1 MRPWM
6 IVLSSAIG
14 AIVVTTALVGP
25 DLLKASHS
33 DFGSILS
40 QRLSVLAVA
49 ALAVYALFTMLL
61 TTGTLVA
68 DALFL
73 RHRLGRTGP
82 HRTSA
87 QRDRMAAVGSTRL
100 QRLVPGLIAEPARRA
115 GASETSLLQSRF
127 EPAAARGEIARLH
140 YIWLA
145 RTHFFS
151 ALIVLS
157 ALIGLGLAQDHG
169 AVPLMLGAIPTIA
182 TSLILVG
189 LILLAILGRI
199 AIDVSIE
206 PLIETISQQAVEHVE
221 VGLLRRA
228 VEVLEAACTA
238 AATSAS
244 PRPSTLQLPER
255 LDVVIEEG
263 QRALLGAV
271 GHLSATTDALGA
283 TVLSSVDALK
293 AVIGTMAAELLPLAD
308 RGNGASGFSEL
319 QGAIEALT
327 AVLERLTTLPENVEE
342 PSLGG
347 DHAARPKVQEPRL
360 ARELR
365 NLLQEIEAAR

>member
-25 DLLKASHS
+25 DLLEASRS

-49 ALAVYALFTMLL
+49 ALAVYALFAMLL

-68 DALFL
+68 NALFL
-73 RHRLGRTGP
+73 RHRLGRTGGY
-82 HRTSA
+82 RTPA
-87 QRDRMAAVGSTRL
+87 QRDRMAASSIGL
-100 QRLVPGLIAEPARRA
+100 QRLVPRLVAEPARRA

-127 EPAAARGEIARLH
+127 EPGTARSEIARLH

-151 ALIVLS
+151 ALIVLG
-157 ALIGLGLAQDHG
+157 ALIGLGLTQDHG
-169 AVPLMLGAIPTIA
+169 AVPLLLGAIPTIA
-182 TSLILVG
+182 ASLILVG

-228 VEVLEAACTA
+228 VEALEAACTA
-238 AATSAS
+238 AAISAKR
-244 PRPSTLQLPER
+244 PPSTLQLPER
-255 LDVVIEEG
+255 LDVAIEEG
-263 QRALLGAV
+263 QRALLDAV

-283 TVLSSVDALK
+283 MVRSAVDALK
-293 AVIGTMAAELLPLAD
+293 AAIGTMAAELPPLAD
-308 RGNGASGFSEL
+308 RSNEASGFSEL
-319 QGAIEALT
+319 QGAVEALT

-342 PSLGG
+342 PSLGA
-347 DHAARPKVQEPRL
+347 DYAAHHKVQEPRL

>member
-6 IVLSSAIG
+6 IVLSSVIG

-25 DLLKASHS
+25 DLLEASRS

-40 QRLSVLAVA
+40 QRLSVIAVA
-49 ALAVYALFTMLL
+49 ALAVYALLAMLL

-68 DALFL
+68 NALFL
-73 RHRLGRTGP
+73 RHRLGRTAGN
-82 HRTSA
+82 RTPA
-87 QRDRMAAVGSTRL
+87 QRDRMAAASSIGL
-100 QRLVPGLIAEPARRA
+100 QRLVPRLVAEPARRA

-127 EPAAARGEIARLH
+127 EPGTARSEIARLH

-151 ALIVLS
+151 ALIVLG

-169 AVPLMLGAIPTIA
+169 AVPLLLGAIPTIA
-182 TSLILVG
+182 ASLILVG

-199 AIDVSIE
+199 AIDVAIE
-206 PLIETISQQAVEHVE
+206 PLIETISQQADEHVE

-238 AATSAS
+238 AAISAKR
-244 PRPSTLQLPER
+244 PPSTLQLPER
-255 LDVVIEEG
+255 LDVAIEEG
-263 QRALLGAV
+263 QRALLDAV

-283 TVLSSVDALK
+283 TVRSAVDALK
-293 AVIGTMAAELLPLAD
+293 AAIGTMAAELPPLAD
-308 RGNGASGFSEL
+308 RSNEASGFSEL
-319 QGAIEALT
+319 QGAVEALT
-327 AVLERLTTLPENVEE
+327 AVLERLTKSPENVEE
-342 PSLGG
+342 PALGADYAA
-347 DHAARPKVQEPRL
+347 DHKVQEPRL